1 MSEEVSPEWIAADWG
16 TTHLRVFA
24 MEGTSVLAQ
33 ASSPKGMAS
42 LARDEFEGALLELI
56 GDWLPQGRKTLVIA
70 CGMVGSRQ
78 GWVEAPY
85 ATVPCPPLQASAMVE
100 APVAD
105 PRLSVWIIPGLSQ
118 AMPADVMR
126 GEETQIAGFL
136 AGNPGFS
143 GTLCLPGTHSK
154 WVRIE
159 RGTVTSFIT
168 LMTGELFALL
178 SKSSVL
184 RHGMADDSWDA
195 EAFAGGVTASLAR
208 PDMLAAAFFSL
219 RAEGLLHGLAAASAR
234 ARLSGLIIGAEI
246 AAVRQDV
253 SGDVTLIGAPALSA
267 HYLAALK
274 LAGLDARATAGES
287 LTLAGLGLARRVLT
301 ENQRG

>member
-1 MSEEVSPEWIAADWG
+1 MSEEVSPGWIAADWG

-24 MEGTSVLAQ
+24 MEEARVLAQ

-42 LARDEFEGALLELI
+42 LARGEFEGALLELI
-56 GDWLPQGRKTLVIA
+56 ADWLPVGRKTLVIA

-118 AMPADVMR
+118 TTPADVMR

-159 RGTVTSFIT
+159 RGTVTSFST
-168 LMTGELFALL
+168 FMTGELFALL

-184 RHGMADDSWDA
+184 RHGMADDGWDT

-301 ENQRG
+301 ENQKG